1 MKKIKSSMVIVMLI
15 LSIALVG
22 CVNSGAQSKKSST
35 EKSNKL
41 LTKSEFGQMFS
52 NANKF
57 EGRKVD
63 YYAKVSVDPEKD
75 SNVTYIQAFADPDN
89 SEQNTIVKIKN
100 PNFDV
105 KKDDIIHVVGKVVE
119 KHEGKNAFGGD
130 IVAPV
135 ISASKIEKTDYATAF
150 DPAKKTITVNKQIN
164 QNGYVVQ
171 LNKVEFGTKNT
182 RVYVTVTNSSNAQIN
197 FNTFEAKATQGDKQY
212 DVDSGDL
219 NYPEM
224 KTEILPGVK
233 EDGIIIFKPIDYNGE
248 NIKFIFTGSSD
259 DFEQQFTPFTFD
271 VNVK

>member
-22 CVNSGAQSKKSST
+22 CVNSGTQSKKSST
-35 EKSNKL
+35 VKSNKL

-52 NANKF
+52 NADKF

-63 YYAKVSVDPEKD
+63 YYAKVFVDPEKD
-75 SNVTYIQAFADPDN
+75 DNITYIQAVANPDDG
-89 SEQNTIVKIKN
+89 EKNTIVKIKK
-100 PNFDV
+100 PDFDV
-105 KKDDIIHVVGKVVE
+105 KKDDIIHVVGKVV
-119 KHEGKNAFGGD
+119 KKSEGKNAFGGN
-130 IVAPV
+130 VLAPV

-164 QNGYVVQ
+164 QNGYVLQ

-182 RVYVTVTNSSNAQIN
+182 RVYVTVTNTSNAKIN
-197 FNTFEAKATQGDKQY
+197 FDASESKATIGDKQY
-212 DVDSGDL
+212 DVDSADL

-224 KTEILPGVK
+224 NTEILQGVK
-233 EDGIIIFKPIDYNGE
+233 EDGVIVFKPIDSNGE

-271 VNVK
+271 VSVK